1 MSAPITPEGIFTFLG
16 YLVAFVGGLSAIGLL
31 VHWISGAIKK
41 KMQYDDYGA
50 KIQALDKKIEDNK
63 NDTDAKLQEINAG
76 MAILTSSM
84 LAVLEGLQQL
94 NCNGPVTTARDSLV
108 NYLKDAAYD
117 QPHPQR

>member
-1 MSAPITPEGIFTFLG
+1 MNAPITPDGIFTFLG
-16 YLVAFVGGLSAIGLL
+16 YLVAFVGGISAIGLL
-31 VHWISGAIKK
+31 IRWITGAVKK

-63 NDTDAKLQEINAG
+63 NDTDAKLQEINSG

-94 NCNGPVTTARDSLV
+94 KCNGPVTTARDNLL

-117 QPHPQR
+117 QPHQQQ